1 MSYKVIKI
9 KDYIS
14 YTDALELQLKL
25 YKDVEDGLFEGI
37 ILVLEHKPVLTMGIR
52 TDAKNLLVSEEYLTS
67 QGVEL
72 YRSDRGGDITFH
84 GPGQIVVYP
93 IFNLKK
99 MGLKLKDYMHN
110 LELSIMDMLGKYGI
124 TAHQRNEYPGVWI
137 EDTKVC
143 AIGVKVRK
151 FITYHGLAIN
161 ITTDKNYF
169 NLINPCGITNFK
181 VSSMKDFVEDVNIE
195 TVKDQ
200 IITSFETIYN
210 IKTELVEI
218 SDIK

>member
-1 MSYKVIKI
+1 MI
-9 KDYIS
+9 KDLIS
-14 YTDALELQLKL
+14 YADALELQLKL
-25 YKDVEDGLFEGI
+25 YEDVSNGIHEGV

-52 TDAKNLLVSEEYLTS
+52 TDAQNLLVSKEALEA

-72 YRSDRGGDITFH
+72 YKSDRGGDITFH

-110 LELSIMDMLGKYGI
+110 LELAIMDMLKTYDI
-124 TAHQRNEYPGVWI
+124 SAHHRKEYPGVWI
-137 EDTKVC
+137 DDTKVC
-143 AIGVKVRK
+143 AIGVRVKK
-151 FITYHGLAIN
+151 YITYHGLAIN

-181 VSSMKDFVEDVNIE
+181 VSSMNDFVPNVDIE
-195 TVKDQ
+195 IVKNQ
-200 IITSFETIYN
+200 IIESFKTIYN
-210 IKTELVEI
+210 IDIELLELSKI
-218 SDIK
+218 YNT

>member
-9 KDYIS
+9 KEYIS

-25 YKDVEDGLFEGI
+25 YKDVEDGLYEGI

-52 TDAKNLLVSEEYLTS
+52 TDAQNLLVSEEYLQS

-72 YRSDRGGDITFH
+72 HRSDRGGDITFH

-93 IFNLKK
+93 IFNLKTL
-99 MGLKLKDYMHN
+99 GLKLKHYMHN
-110 LELSIMDMLGKYGI
+110 LELAIMDMLSTYDIK
-124 TAHQRNEYPGVWI
+124 AHQRSEYPGVWI

-143 AIGVKVRK
+143 AIGVRVRK
-151 FITYHGLAIN
+151 YITYHGLAIN
-161 ITTDKNYF
+161 ITTDKDYF

-181 VSSMKDFVEDVNIE
+181 VSSMKDFVSDIDIE

-200 IITSFETIYN
+200 IITSFESIYN
-210 IKTELVEI
+210 IKTELVDLE
-218 SDIK
+218 DIK

>member
-1 MSYKVIKI
+1 MNYKVIKI

-14 YTDALELQLKL
+14 YSEALELQLKL
-25 YKDVEDGLFEGI
+25 YKDVEDGTYEGV

-52 TDAKNLLVSEEYLTS
+52 TDAENLLVSEEYLTE

-72 YRSDRGGDITFH
+72 HRSDRGGDITFH

-99 MGLKLKDYMHN
+99 MGLKLKTYMHN
-110 LELSIMDMLGKYGI
+110 LELTIMDMLNTYAIK
-124 TAHQRNEYPGVWI
+124 AHQRDEYPGVWI
-137 EDTKVC
+137 DNTKVC
-143 AIGVKVRK
+143 AIGVRVRK
-151 FITYHGLAIN
+151 YITYHGLAIN

-181 VSSMKDFVEDVNIE
+181 VSAMNDFIVDVDIE
-195 TVKDQ
+195 KVKDQ
-200 IITSFETIYN
+200 IIKSFESVYN
-210 IKTELVEI
+210 IKTELVELKNI
-218 SDIK
+218 T